1 MALTPSTVPNL
12 IIKMNYWVI
21 KSQIMSWIQEQISY
35 MDIKVSFWANF
46 DQHNYYQLW
55 KTYELACSWYR
66 KSSFWHILLLRLF
79 NLEPFWCFFG
89 HQNRCL
95 ISRAQIGEN
104 ELIIKLSK
112 TAPDKLHF
120 ILWSFWVKTKPAS
133 QRNIRN
139 LRARKI

>member
-55 KTYELACSWYR
+55 KIYELASSWYR
-66 KSSFWHILLLRLF
+66 KSSFWHVLLLRLF
-79 NLEPFWCFFG
+79 NLEPFWSTFG
-89 HQNRCL
+89 RQNRCL

-104 ELIIKLSK
+104 ELIIKSLQNSPGQAAFYFVIIMGQNK
-112 TAPDKLHF
+112 AC
-120 ILWSFWVKTKPAS
+120 KPKKHPKFAG
-133 QRNIRN
+133 
-139 LRARKI
+139 A